1 MKIVQSDEEVISR
14 LTGKTEDMVRELAS
28 QGWEFENAYWESG
41 HNGDPYYDV
50 KFKSPRMENFVEIG
64 QYDWKK
70 ITKKDLL
77 ELEAREI
84 AHEWWHG
91 LDEDAHREYYHFNQ
105 TVTKALKKMNVKNY
119 KRGKI
124 APEVK
129 NVVDSKVTDIS
140 KVKKLTL
147 TLTIE

>member
-1 MKIVQSDEEVISR
+1 MKNSDDEVISR
-14 LTGKTEDMVRELAS
+14 LTGKTEDMVRDLAS
-28 QGWEFENAYWESG
+28 QGWEFKDAYWESG

-70 ITKKDLL
+70 ITKRQLL
-77 ELEAREI
+77 KSEASQI
-84 AHEWWHG
+84 AKEWWHG
-91 LDEDAHREYYHFNQ
+91 LGEDDHRSYHDFNH
-105 TVTKALKKMNVKNY
+105 VVKDALKKMNVEKH
-119 KRGKI
+119 KRGKL
-124 APEVK
+124 APKIK

-140 KVKKLTL
+140 KIKKLTL